1 MQFTL
6 LGSQFSVRVHVR
18 AVREPNKEGEH
29 ERRREKVEA

>member
-18 AVREPNKEGEH
+18 AMREPNKEGER
-29 ERRREKVEA
+29 EQRREKAEA